1 MSQQRTKYILQ
12 EAQRY
17 LVVVIGSFICGV
29 GINLLLV
36 PGKLLSNGISGISML
51 GYYMLGW
58 PIGLQI
64 LIYNV
69 PILFLS
75 YKFLGKRYTI
85 DTIIGTVIFSF
96 AIDATAF
103 LKSYEAVHDVMLCA
117 IFGGVISGIGYGL
130 IFKSGSNT
138 GGMDIIG
145 AIIKKYYSIDVGT
158 VVFAIN
164 LVIVL
169 ASAWIF
175 NLEIALFTMV
185 SIYATAELTNQFA
198 AGFNREKAIFI
209 ISDKSE
215 RIGESIM
222 VHLHRG
228 VTYLDARGGFLKEK
242 KSVAYVIVSL
252 TQVGMVKR
260 IVDKD
265 DPNAFM
271 IVMDAS
277 EVMGRGFSQ
286 NSILYRF
293 ARRKTLIRRARE
305 KRESENAE
313 EI

>member
-1 MSQQRTKYILQ
+1 MHQKAVHIWK

-17 LVVVIGSFICGV
+17 LVVIIGSFICGV

-36 PGKLLSNGISGISML
+36 PGQLLSSGISGIALL
-51 GYYMLGW
+51 GHYMLGW

-64 LIYNV
+64 LLYNI

-75 YKFLGKRYTI
+75 YRFLGKRYTA
-85 DTIIGTVIFSF
+85 DTIIGTVLFSL

-103 LKSYEAVHDVMLCA
+103 LQAYEAVRDVMLCA
-117 IFGGVISGIGYGL
+117 IFGGIVSGIGYGL

-138 GGMDIIG
+138 GGMDVIG

-185 SIYATAELTNQFA
+185 SIYATAELTNRFA

-260 IVDKD
+260 IVNKD
-265 DPNAFM
+265 DPSAFM

-286 NSILYRF
+286 NTILYRF
-293 ARRKTLIRRARE
+293 ALRKAMIQEARE
-305 KRESENAE
+305 KHEVKNPEA
-313 EI
+313 